1 MDIACA
7 CLCFLLL
14 ENQCSC
20 RMEKKIG
27 EEQEQKPGADS
38 WGAPGTEAG
47 GKVAAA
53 RMPKVEGFQ
62 DLKWGWNGRI

>member
-1 MDIACA
+1 
-7 CLCFLLL
+7 
-14 ENQCSC
+14 
-20 RMEKKIG
+20 MEKKIG

-62 DLKWGWNGRI
+62 DLKWGWDGRI